1 MHEGT
6 LLGSER
12 MLRANDR
19 YSASPELNLDVVA
32 WAEVLVNYARDWD
45 DTFSHR
51 ESYFTQD
58 YWYLF
63 VGCLLHYWRGRPLT
77 VSEAC
82 QIMKTGSN
90 RTREARIKRAVQDG
104 YLAKQRA
111 DEDRRSSILMPT
123 PHLETILRGHFE
135 RTLERMRSLLK

>member
-1 MHEGT
+1 MHEST
-6 LLGSER
+6 LLR
-12 MLRANDR
+12 QAKILRANDGAT
-19 YSASPELNLDVVA
+19 ASPELHQDVVA

-45 DTFSHR
+45 ESFSHR
-51 ESYFTQD
+51 ESYFTQE

-90 RTREARIKRAVQDG
+90 RTRETRIKRAVQDG
-104 YLAKQRA
+104 YLAKQRGA
-111 DEDRRSSILMPT
+111 DDRRNSLLVPT

-135 RTLERMRSLLK
+135 RTLTGMRSLLK

>member
-6 LLGSER
+6 LLR
-12 MLRANDR
+12 QAKMLRANDR
-19 YSASPELNLDVVA
+19 STASPNLNKDVVA
-32 WAEVLVNYARDWD
+32 WAEVLMNYARDWD
-45 DTFSHR
+45 ESFSHR
-51 ESYFTQD
+51 ESYFTQE

-104 YLAKQRA
+104 YLAKKRG
-111 DEDRRSSILMPT
+111 DEDRRSSILEPT
-123 PHLETILRGHFE
+123 PLLETILHGHFE
-135 RTLERMRSLLK
+135 RTLKRMRSLLK